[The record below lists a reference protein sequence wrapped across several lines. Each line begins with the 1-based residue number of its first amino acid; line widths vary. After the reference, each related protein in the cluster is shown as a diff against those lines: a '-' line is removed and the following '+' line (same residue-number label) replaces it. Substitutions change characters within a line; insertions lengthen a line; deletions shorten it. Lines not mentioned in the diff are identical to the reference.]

1 MADRTYTGAG
11 NRWGLTDDP
20 VQTKS
25 FAHAKRKESGSID
38 HLQPGIASQEVIMD
52 KVWLYIGGI
61 VVGAALLIYA
71 AISFVGS
78 VHPPEA
84 DLRAAYETTK

>member
-1 MADRTYTGAG
+1 
-11 NRWGLTDDP
+11 
-20 VQTKS
+20 
-25 FAHAKRKESGSID
+25 
-38 HLQPGIASQEVIMD
+38 MD

-61 VVGAALLIYA
+61 AVGAALLIYA